1 MSETTFFVRGRNRG
15 NERKIILT
23 SATLLAGKAPT
34 KSKRIRMKAR
44 MPLTGNKPVGT
55 PDWVMNAVQFV
66 SQSHDSVSATA
77 EFSGFDVSFNDEN
90 LFDSAK
96 AQANKCQLRS
106 FVIQEAGDSE
116 NPDIVMEFLIY
127 APFSTTL
134 WKFCGQYGGEE
145 FWAKFDQIEEPED
158 ENLELT
164 GDEDEEEESEEE
176 ETGESAEG

>member
-23 SATLLAGKAPT
+23 TAALLVGKAPT
-34 KSKRIRMKAR
+34 KAKRIRMKVR
-44 MPLTGNKPVGT
+44 MPLNGQKPVGT
-55 PDWVMNAVQFV
+55 PDWVMKALEFV
-66 SQSHDSVSATA
+66 SQSHDAVSATA
-77 EFSGFDVSFNDEN
+77 EFSGFEVTFNDEN
-90 LFDSAK
+90 LFESAK
-96 AQANKCQLRS
+96 AQAVKCQLRS

-158 ENLELT
+158 EDLELT
-164 GDEDEEEESEEE
+164 GDEDEEEEEEPAE
-176 ETGESAEG
+176 VAEG